1 MAPRG
6 RSGLG
11 HSPDGRERAAL
22 SPDETALL
30 SRVASLAET
39 PVWRW
44 TVHVSIPRSDGRHQW
59 IWNSSI
65 DEAAPAAALAG
76 FVDTLTAPEP
86 LLRAE
91 GQTPGLAFGF
101 LDSHRSA
108 VTPGQHRLQHRHRLE
123 AAQRTGPSGSSS
135 APAAPPPGTARH
147 KRHR

>member
-1 MAPRG
+1 MASRG
-6 RSGLG
+6 WATVRT
-11 HSPDGRERAAL
+11 GRERTAL

-39 PVWRW
+39 PIWRW

-65 DEAAPAAALAG
+65 DEAAPAAGLAG
-76 FVDTLTAPEP
+76 FVDALTAPEP
-86 LLRAE
+86 LLRVE
-91 GQTPGLAFGF
+91 DQTPGLPFGF

-108 VTPGQHRLQHRHRLE
+108 VTPEQHRLQHRQRLE
-123 AAQRTGPSGSSS
+123 AAQRTGPSEPSS
-135 APAAPPPGTARH
+135 APPPPPGPARH